1 MTNYSAP
8 SDYSVSDNMAMAKD
22 YANSHSTIAEFWW
35 FYQQVRNKGTWDYKQ
50 EDSAYKSLGN
60 FNYGATGTAMG
71 FSEQVL
77 LRFAGGAQIKA
88 GTSQDDWGNPLGNSP
103 YGDDPVDQ
111 QAIIE
116 GINFAKTHGYST
128 PPATNITD
136 AVRAIKNINKWIT
149 HSGELSPFADKFS
162 EIIDKVIN
170 SVKNQ
175 VNSAKSTSS
184 PIVLDLNNDGIET
197 TGVKQGTYFDHAG
210 DGFAEQ
216 TGWINPNDAL
226 LVHDLNNNGYIDD
239 GAELF
244 GNETLISGTKAT
256 NGFEALKVLDGNH
269 DNQITTQ
276 DADFNNLKLWI
287 DANGDG
293 FSQSNELHTLAEE
306 GVTAISTN
314 YQNSTFVDN
323 NSNAHKQ
330 IGSYTLKDG
339 NQATAEDIWFAVDRT
354 YSLAKTYI
362 SVPDDVT
369 TLSNLSG
376 YGVVRDLWQ
385 AIALDTSST
394 LKILVATY
402 QTETDEGQRHSLIN
416 NILYR
421 WANADTVAPQSRG
434 SYVDARQLVTLE
446 HFLGDGF
453 YQTDWGINP
462 GDTAGKKISTA
473 FTELSNSMFA
483 QLEAQTQF
491 ADLYAKIN
499 WSWNDTTQA
508 QQIDLT
514 AVIAILQNQLNTN
527 LESGLT
533 LLDSFVRNLKTFGWT
548 DSSVWQTLN
557 DGLAAIHP
565 EIIDVLRLGQLDTL
579 TGNAE
584 TNRLNGSTANERLL
598 GFGGDDVLNG
608 SGGNDVLESGD
619 GNDTLEG
626 GSGNDTLEGG
636 KGNDVLDGNTGSD
649 IYVFQHGFGNDHIHQ
664 YDSASDAIDVAHFS
678 DLSTQNVIQTIRQG
692 DDLTL
697 IFTTGDQ
704 LTVDG
709 YFDTAARRIDSFDF
723 SNGEHWDL
731 AAIKTHVDTLGTIGD
746 DSLYGYTAGNNQLF
760 GLSGNDELHGN
771 TGNDLVDGGEGND
784 TLYGQSGDDTLDGGA
799 GDDILKGGT
808 GNDSYKV
815 DAIGD
820 NVVEAVNAGL
830 DTVLSS
836 ISYTLAANIENLT
849 LMANAGNLNA
859 TGNSL
864 NNLLLGNEG
873 DNILSG
879 GLGNDTLDGGTGN
892 DIYVFGKGDGQDVI
906 LGNSDISEF
915 NILQFKSGVKP
926 NEIITI
932 RLGNDLVFSIAGMTD
947 KITASSFFSDT
958 TNNIYTPIQQV
969 SFGDGTVWNMW
980 SFNVI

>member
-8 SDYSVSDNMAMAKD
+8 SDYSVSDNMAIAKD

-50 EDSAYKSLGN
+50 EDSAYQSLGN

-103 YGDDPVDQ
+103 YGDDPFDQ

-116 GINFAKTHGYST
+116 GINWAKTNGYST

-149 HSGELSPFADKFS
+149 HSGELSPFADRFS

-184 PIVLDLNNDGIET
+184 PIVLDLNNDGIGT
-197 TGVKQGTYFDHAG
+197 TGVKQGAYFDHAG

-226 LVHDLNNNGYIDD
+226 LVRDLNNNGYIDD
-239 GAELF
+239 GTELF
-244 GNETLISGTKAT
+244 GNETLISGIKAA
-256 NGFEALKVLDGNH
+256 NGFEALKILDSNH
-269 DNQITTQ
+269 DNQITNQ

-293 FSQSNELHTLAEE
+293 FSQSNELHTLVEKD
-306 GVTAISTN
+306 VNSISTN
-314 YQNSTFVDN
+314 YQNNTFVDN

-330 IGSYTLKDG
+330 IGSYTLADG
-339 NQATAEDIWFAVDRT
+339 SQAIAEDIWFAVDRT

-394 LKILVATY
+394 LKTLVASY
-402 QTETDEGQRHSLIN
+402 QTETDEGQRRSLVNDI
-416 NILYR
+416 IYH
-421 WANADTVAPQSRG
+421 WASADTVAPQSRG
-434 SYVDARQLVTLE
+434 SYVDARQLVALE

-453 YQTDWGINP
+453 YQTDWGVNP

-473 FTELSNSMFA
+473 FTELSNSMFL

-491 ADLYAKIN
+491 TDLYAQVRWQWDN
-499 WSWNDTTQA
+499 TTQTL
-508 QQIDLT
+508 QPDLINIVNT
-514 AVIAILQNQLNTN
+514 LQNQLTANPTQ
-527 LESGLT
+527 GLV
-533 LLDSFVRNLKTFGWT
+533 LLDGFARNLKALGWT
-548 DSSVWQTLN
+548 DSSTWQSLN
-557 DGLAAIHP
+557 DGLANNA
-565 EIIDVLRLGQLDTL
+565 DALNVLRLVQLDTL

-584 TNRLNGSTANERLL
+584 SNHLNGNIANERLL

-619 GNDTLEG
+619 GNDTLEAG
-626 GSGNDTLEGG
+626 AGNDTLEGG

-678 DLSTQNVIQTIRQG
+678 DLSTQNIVQTIRQG

-723 SNGEHWDL
+723 ANGEHWDL
-731 AAIKTHVDTLGTIGD
+731 AAIKAHVNTLGTIGD

-771 TGNDLVDGGEGND
+771 TGNDLVDGGDGND
-784 TLYGQSGDDTLDGGA
+784 TLYGQSGDDTLDGGV
-799 GDDILKGGT
+799 GDDVLKGGT
-808 GNDSYKV
+808 GNDTYKV
-815 DAIGD
+815 NAISD
-820 NVVEAVNAGL
+820 SVVEVANAGL

-836 ISYTLAANIENLT
+836 ISYTLVANTENLT
-849 LMANAGNLNA
+849 LIAAAGNLNA

-873 DNILSG
+873 DNILNGS
-879 GLGNDTLDGGTGN
+879 LGNDTLNGGLGN

-926 NEIITI
+926 NEIITT
-932 RLGNDLVFSIAGMTD
+932 RLENDLVFSIAGTTD
-947 KITASSFFSDT
+947 KITARSFFSDT
-958 TNNIYTPIQQV
+958 TNNISTPIQQV